1 MGQFINLDRYV
12 DPAAEGREPF
22 GPTTLVPKSIRF
34 DKTDDRINR
43 RKTGQREEVRVVQP
57 RHRRDKDLRIMLGR
71 IELEMT
77 DDLLGE
83 LLVIPAKKTKQAE
96 ASDKDNGTLQRL
108 EQGDGTESFVSDR

>member
-1 MGQFINLDRYV
+1 
-12 DPAAEGREPF
+12 
-22 GPTTLVPKSIRF
+22 
-34 DKTDDRINR
+34 
-43 RKTGQREEVRVVQP
+43 
-57 RHRRDKDLRIMLGR
+57 MLGR